1 MINDILINKTRKLYI
16 GSKEIIWILKYKIL
30 CCATITYALHSMQNP
45 SVLYREHHVIIM
57 FTRKED
63 AKLDHELLNAISGM
77 MQSMTDTVRND
88 LKSDLM
94 QSVRN
99 MVQND
104 LKPDLMQS
112 VRDMAQND
120 LKPDLMQT
128 VREMVQNDLKPDLMQ
143 SLRDMVQNDLK
154 PDLMQTVRDMVQN
167 DIKPDLMQSMRD
179 MVQNDIKPDLMQSVR
194 DMVQDELKPDLLLT
208 MSDMMDHKLQPVN
221 DRLKRIE
228 LTQENDIL
236 PRLQNIES
244 CYLST
249 FKRYQVNAGQID
261 ALQDDVDILKK
272 VVAEHSEKLQKLA

>member
-1 MINDILINKTRKLYI
+1 MILHPVSELYVEKMINDILINKTKKLYI
-16 GSKEIIWILKYKIL
+16 GSKKINWLLKYKIL
-30 CCATITYALHSMQNP
+30 CCATITYALHNMQNP

-94 QSVRN
+94 QSVR
-99 MVQND
+99 
-104 LKPDLMQS
+104 
-112 VRDMAQND
+112 
-120 LKPDLMQT
+120 
-128 VREMVQNDLKPDLMQ
+128 E
-143 SLRDMVQNDLK
+143 MVQNDLK

-167 DIKPDLMQSMRD
+167 DLKPDLMQSM
-179 MVQNDIKPDLMQSVR
+179 R